1 MGLVIESNKLSSLVS
16 DLNPIRLLSKEL
28 VVPRVRINLDT
39 ITNLDNNQDTIG
51 SLGCCIIRCYYQL
64 PLLLLRTLRC

>member
-1 MGLVIESNKLSSLVS
+1 MGLVIEGNQFPGFIC
-16 DLNPIRLLSKEL
+16 DLNPVPLLSKEL
-28 VVPRVRINLDT
+28 EVPRIRINLDT

-51 SLGCCIIRCYYQL
+51 SLGCLIIRCYYQL

>member
-1 MGLVIESNKLSSLVS
+1 MGLVIEGNKLSSLVS

-39 ITNLDNNQDTIG
+39 ITNLDNNQDTIS
-51 SLGCCIIRCYYQL
+51 SLGYLIIRCYYQL